1 MDFFHCISL
10 LEAQD
15 MIVKELTGSVVALEQ
30 VPLVD
35 ALGRVAAEDVVSA
48 ENLPPFSRSTVDGF
62 AVRSADTFG
71 ASEAAPSLFT
81 VVGEV
86 LMGKST
92 GIELAPGQAAAIPTG
107 GMLPVGADAVVMLEY
122 AEQPDPHSLLIA
134 KMIAPRE
141 NVIVSGEDIAFGS
154 ILLHRGQIIT
164 PAHIGVL
171 AASGV
176 THVPVRQPVK
186 VAIISTG
193 DELVDID
200 MPVKAGQIRDVNS
213 YALGALFTKWGCR
226 VSPMGI
232 VRDSYEKFYCALLEA
247 VKTCQMVV
255 ISGGSSVGARDF
267 TVKAI
272 DGLGAPG
279 VLFHGIA
286 IKPGKPT
293 IFGMVDRTPIF
304 GLPGHPVAAMTVSE
318 QLVKPAVRLL
328 SGQKEIFARRS
339 VPARLTRNVASSPG
353 RDDFVGVRLNRQA
366 DGGYQ
371 AAPIFGKSG
380 LIRLMAE
387 SDGIMHIPSDKSG
400 VYEGETVEILLLN
413 DADEGGRP
421 E

>member
-1 MDFFHCISL
+1 MDFFQCIPL
-10 LEAQD
+10 REAQE
-15 MIVKELTGSVVALEQ
+15 IIAKELTGAIVAFEQ
-30 VPLVD
+30 VSLVD
-35 ALGRVAAEDVVSA
+35 ALGRVAATDIA
-48 ENLPPFSRSTVDGF
+48 AIENLPPFSRSTVDGF

-81 VVGEV
+81 IVGEV
-86 LMGKST
+86 LMGQPT
-92 GIELAPGQAAAIPTG
+92 DIELRPGQAATIPTG
-107 GMLPVGADAVVMLEY
+107 GMLPAGADAVVMLEY
-122 AEQPDPHSLLIA
+122 AEQPDPHSLLIS
-134 KMIAPRE
+134 KMIAPGE
-141 NVIVSGEDIAFGS
+141 NVVVKGEDIAYGS
-154 ILLHRGQIIT
+154 IILRRGQKIT

-176 THVPVRQPVK
+176 TYVPVRQPVK

-200 MPVKAGQIRDVNS
+200 VPVKAGQIRDVNS
-213 YALGALFTKWGCR
+213 YALGALFTGWGCQVTR
-226 VSPMGI
+226 MGI
-232 VRDSYEKFYCALLEA
+232 VRDSFEQFYRALAEA
-247 VKTCQMVV
+247 AVTHHMVV

-293 IFGMVDRTPIF
+293 IFGMVEGTPIF
-304 GLPGHPVAAMTVSE
+304 GLPGHPVAAMTVSD

-328 SGQKEIFARRS
+328 SGQKNTFQRTR
-339 VPARLTRNVASSPG
+339 VTARLNRNVASSPG
-353 RDDFVGVRLNRQA
+353 RDDFIGVRLIKEGANNK
-366 DGGYQ
+366 

-387 SDGIMHIPSDKSG
+387 SDGIMHIPADKSG
-400 VYEGETVEILLLN
+400 VYEGEAVEVLLLY
-413 DADEGGRP
+413 DAD
-421 E
+421 